1 MALAYMFDPL
11 LAFDTIKHSYPC
23 EMFYLNVLT
32 ER

>member
-1 MALAYMFDPL
+1 MFDPL
-11 LAFDTIKHSYPC
+11 LAFDTIKHSIYPC